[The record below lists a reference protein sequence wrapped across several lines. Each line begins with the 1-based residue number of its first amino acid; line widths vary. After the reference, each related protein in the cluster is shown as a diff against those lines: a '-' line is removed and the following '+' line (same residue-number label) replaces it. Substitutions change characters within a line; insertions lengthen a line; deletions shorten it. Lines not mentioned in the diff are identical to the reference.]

1 MCFKFKIAV
10 STIPYILPHF
20 WMEYNTSIIKMVGN
34 RLRFTNTKRVQFFNL
49 QLTVI
54 FKAFRTERGKI
65 AEKGKAV
72 LESNVENDITVLLLI
87 TFVIV
92 GKMTFQLQFPYVKDD
107 HGDIYLR
114 GLFEY

>member
-1 MCFKFKIAV
+1 
-10 STIPYILPHF
+10 
-20 WMEYNTSIIKMVGN
+20 
-34 RLRFTNTKRVQFFNL
+34 
-49 QLTVI
+49 VI

-92 GKMTFQLQFPYVKDD
+92 GKMTFQL
-107 HGDIYLR
+107 L
-114 GLFEY
+114 